1 MDIQCIID
9 KFKSYGYQLYLQD
22 GLLRYK
28 YTGTGKPSEEA
39 LRMVEELRTCKN
51 EVIAYLKQQETFESI
66 FKDTVHELNREYPQG
81 LVDHIRQKHSGLWDQ
96 GVQAENRINWL
107 WDKDLEAFKKAVS
120 DWREIE
126 LAMIRLFKEN

>member
-1 MDIQCIID
+1 MKYKVLKTFKAKVNGEIIE
-9 KFKSYGYQLYLQD
+9 FKEGQEITIPGEKAVRLIEM
-22 GLLRYK
+22 
-28 YTGTGKPSEEA
+28 GKI
-39 LRMVEELRTCKN
+39 
-51 EVIAYLKQQETFESI
+51 EVAEETFESI

-81 LVDHIRQKHSGLWDQ
+81 LVDHIRQKHSGLWNQ
-96 GVQAENRINWL
+96 SVQAENRINWL